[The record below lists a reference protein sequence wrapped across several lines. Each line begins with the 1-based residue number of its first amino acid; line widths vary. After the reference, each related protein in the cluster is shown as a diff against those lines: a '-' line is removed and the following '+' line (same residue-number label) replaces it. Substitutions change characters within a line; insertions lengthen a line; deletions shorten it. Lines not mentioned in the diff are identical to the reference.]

1 MILDLVRKP
10 LAVAAAL
17 FAPSVFAVDVKGLAP
32 EAAACT
38 DFYGFVNSRWMA
50 ATEIPADRSRI
61 GSFDGLRV
69 GNDRLLEN
77 ILTEV
82 SGRPEVLKSPG
93 QRLAAT
99 YYASGMDEAAIEA
112 RGLKSLDP
120 LLARIQ
126 AVAGPADLPAA
137 IAALMRAGTAAPLA
151 VRIAP
156 DPKDSRRYAVLL
168 SQSGLGLPDRDDYF
182 KDDERGRALLAAY
195 RTHAR
200 RLLELAQGKA
210 PAYDE
215 IDALIAFETRL
226 ARASMTRVQQRDP
239 NALYNLHTGASLAAI
254 APGLDWG
261 RLISALAARGVKAGA
276 ADRAF
281 VIGQPEF
288 ATALG
293 ELAATT
299 PIVTW
304 QAYLRVRLLDHHAR
318 KLPRAYQQSHF
329 EYHGATIRGLKLEAA
344 RAERV
349 IRDMTGPF
357 GAEPLAEG
365 LGELYVAKAFSPQA
379 RARALLMIGDI
390 KAAMRTR
397 IERLDW
403 MTPAT
408 KARALE
414 KLNAM
419 AVKIGYPDKWKT
431 YGGLTLARDDYSG
444 NALRAAV
451 WAFESRLAELD
462 QPVDRTRWFTS
473 PHIVNAFA
481 GGLNEIVFPA
491 GILQPP
497 FFDPN
502 ADDAVNYGGIGTVIG
517 HEITHHF
524 DDRGRR
530 FDHVGNLVDWWTPE
544 DAAAYRARAE
554 KVAQLYSGYE
564 PVPGE
569 RINGAQTLGENISD
583 MAGYSIAFDGLQLAL
598 ARAGKRNGNGG
609 ERIDGF
615 TPEQRFFLSA
625 ATIWRSKIRT
635 EALITQLRTGQH
647 SPGRYRV
654 LGPLSNMPEFAKA
667 FDCRSGEPM
676 ASKTPIAVW

>member
-1 MILDLVRKP
+1 MHHLIRKP
-10 LAVAAAL
+10 LAAAAAL
-17 FAPSVFAVDVKGLAP
+17 LAPAVFALDLKSLAP
-32 EAAACT
+32 EVDACA

-69 GNDRLLEN
+69 ANDRLLEK
-77 ILTEV
+77 ILAEV
-82 SGRPEVLKSPG
+82 GGKPEALRTPG

-112 RGLKSLDP
+112 RGLKSIAP
-120 LLARIQ
+120 LVARID
-126 AVAGPADLPAA
+126 ATAKPADLPAT
-137 IAALMRAGTAAPLA
+137 IAAVMRTRAAAPLL

-156 DPKDSRRYAVLL
+156 DPKDSRRYLVLL
-168 SQSGLGLPDRDDYF
+168 SQAGLGLPDRDDYF
-182 KDDERGRALLAAY
+182 KDDERGRVLLSAY
-195 RTHAR
+195 RAHAR
-200 RLLELAQGKA
+200 RLLELARGKA
-210 PAYDE
+210 PAGEE

-239 NALYNLHTGASLAAI
+239 DALYNLHTGASLAAI
-254 APGLDWG
+254 APGMDWG
-261 RLISALAARGVKAGA
+261 RFISALTARGGKDGA

-281 VIGQPEF
+281 VISQPEF
-288 ATALG
+288 AKAMG
-293 ELAATT
+293 ELATT
-299 PIVTW
+299 SPIATW
-304 QAYLRVRLLDHHAR
+304 QAYLTVRLLDHHALR
-318 KLPRAYQQSHF
+318 LPRAYRQSHF
-329 EYHGATIRGLKLEAA
+329 EYHGATIRGLKREAA

-349 IRDMTGPF
+349 IGDMTGPF

-379 RARALLMIGDI
+379 RARALAMIGDI
-390 KAAMRTR
+390 RAAMRTR
-397 IERLDW
+397 IEQLDW

-431 YGGLTLARDDYSG
+431 YDGLALARDDYSG

-451 WAFESRLAELD
+451 WFFEHRFADLD

-473 PHIVNAFA
+473 PHLVNAFA

-502 ADDAVNYGGIGTVIG
+502 ADDAVNYGGIGIVIG

-530 FDHVGNLVDWWTPE
+530 FDHIGNLVDWWTEE
-544 DAAAYRARAE
+544 DAAAYRSRAE
-554 KVAQLYSGYE
+554 KVAQLFSGYE

-583 MAGYSIAFDGLQLAL
+583 MAGYSIAFDGLQIAL
-598 ARAGKRNGNGG
+598 ARAGKRNG

-625 ATIWRSKIRT
+625 ATIWRSKMRT
-635 EALITQLRTGQH
+635 EALITDLRTGAH
-647 SPGRYRV
+647 SPGPYRV
-654 LGPLSNMPEFAKA
+654 LGPLSNMPQFAKT
-667 FDCRSGEPM
+667 FGCKSGEPM
-676 ASKTPIAVW
+676 ASRTPIAVW